1 MKALNE
7 LIAVKVDADMR
18 RAVERKAEEEL
29 LTKSAFL
36 RRVIHSAV
44 KREEAENDHR

>member
-18 RAVERKAEEEL
+18 RAVEEA
-29 LTKSAFL
+29 L
-36 RRVIHSAV
+36 RQI
-44 KREEAENDHR
+44 EG